1 MNTDSFEKKAELLL
15 VMANAHRLRMLQTLA
30 EREVTVNN
38 LADIIGISQS
48 ALSQHLAKL
57 RSKDLVK
64 TRRDAQTI
72 YYSVKSDKVHVILE
86 MLRQMFDEGQAEDFR
101 LAV

>member
-1 MNTDSFEKKAELLL
+1 MNTDSYEKKAELLL
-15 VMANAHRLRMLQTLA
+15 VMANAHRLRMLQTLT
-30 EREVTVNN
+30 EREVAVND

-57 RSKDLVK
+57 RTKDLVK

-72 YYSVKSDKVHVILE
+72 YYSVNSDKVHVILQ
-86 MLRQMFDEGQAEDFR
+86 MLSQMFDEGQMKGFR

>member
-1 MNTDSFEKKAELLL
+1 MNTDSYEKKAELLL
-15 VMANAHRLRMLQTLA
+15 VMANAHRLRMLQTLT
-30 EREVTVNN
+30 EREVAVND

-57 RSKDLVK
+57 RTKDLVK

-72 YYSVKSDKVHVILE
+72 YYSVKSDKVHVILQ
-86 MLRQMFDEGQAEDFR
+86 MLSQMFDEGQMKDFR

>member
-72 YYSVKSDKVHVILE
+72 YYSVKSEKVHVILE
-86 MLRQMFDEGQAEDFR
+86 MLSEMFDEGQTTDHR
-101 LAV
+101 LAG

>member
-1 MNTDSFEKKAELLL
+1 MNTDSFEKKADLLL
-15 VMANAHRLRMLQTLA
+15 VMANAHRLKMLQTLA
-30 EREVTVNN
+30 EREVAVNN

-57 RSKDLVK
+57 RTRDLVK

-72 YYSVKSDKVHVILE
+72 YYSVKSEKVQVILD
-86 MLRQMFDEGQAEDFR
+86 MLSEMFDEGQTKNLRMAG
-101 LAV
+101 

>member
-1 MNTDSFEKKAELLL
+1 MDTDSFEKKADLLL

-30 EREVTVNN
+30 EREVAVNN
-38 LADIIGISQS
+38 LVDIIGISQS

-72 YYSVKSDKVHVILE
+72 YYSVKSEKVHVVLE
-86 MLRQMFDEGQAEDFR
+86 MLREMFDEGQTKSLR
-101 LAV
+101 LTG

>member
-1 MNTDSFEKKAELLL
+1 MNTDSYEKKAELLL
-15 VMANAHRLRMLQTLA
+15 VMANAHRLRVLQTLA
-30 EREVTVNN
+30 EREVAVNN

-86 MLRQMFDEGQAEDFR
+86 MLRQMFDDSQIKDFR